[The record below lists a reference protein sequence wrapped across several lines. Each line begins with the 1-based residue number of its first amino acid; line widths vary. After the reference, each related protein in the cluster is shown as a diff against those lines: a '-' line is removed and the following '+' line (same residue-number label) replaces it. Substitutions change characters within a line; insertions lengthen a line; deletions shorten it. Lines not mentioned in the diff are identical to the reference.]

1 MVRRAEPKR
10 SADDDA
16 PESMTN
22 PLALPSVRLL
32 GASGLQSAPLAWGMW
47 RFQGTDLKRADA
59 LVRAALDHGFSLF
72 DTADIY
78 GPDHGES
85 FGAAESLLGRVLE
98 AAPGLRRRFILA
110 SKGGIVPGV
119 PYDSSAA
126 YLVAACEASLRR
138 LATDTI
144 DLYQVHRPDVLTH
157 PEEVAAALVKLR
169 DSGKLRAAGVSNY
182 TPAQT
187 AALQAFLPFPLC
199 SHQAEFSAL
208 HLDPLADGILDQAI
222 ERRMAVLA
230 WSPLARVQL
239 AGAGDDARSRAV
251 AAALD
256 EIAARESVPRTAVAL
271 AWVMAHPSRPI
282 AIIGTQTPDRMTDAV
297 RALEVR
303 LSRADWY
310 AVLTAS
316 RQARL
321 P

>member
-1 MVRRAEPKR
+1 
-10 SADDDA
+10 
-16 PESMTN
+16 MTN
-22 PLALPSVRLL
+22 FLPLPTVRLL
-32 GASGLQSAPLAWGMW
+32 GASGMQSSPLAWGMW
-47 RFQGTDLKRADA
+47 RFKGTDLKVADG

-78 GPDHGES
+78 GLDNGEA
-85 FGAAESLLGRVLE
+85 FGAAEALFGRVLQAE
-98 AAPGLRRRFILA
+98 PALRSRFVLA

-119 PYDSSAA
+119 PYDSSAE
-126 YLVAACEASLRR
+126 YLIAACEASLRR

-144 DLYQVHRPDVLTH
+144 DLYQIHRPDVLTH

-169 DSGKLRAAGVSNY
+169 DSGKVRAVGVSNY
-182 TPAQT
+182 TTAQT

-199 SHQAEFSAL
+199 SHQPEFSAL
-208 HLDPLADGILDQAI
+208 HLDPLVDGILDQAI

-230 WSPLARVQL
+230 WSPLARGLL
-239 AGAGDDARSRAV
+239 AGTGNDTRSSAV

-256 EIAARESVPRTAVAL
+256 EIAARESAPRTAVAL

-282 AIIGTQTPDRMTDAV
+282 AIVGTQNPQRMMEAV
-297 RALEVR
+297 RALDVR
-303 LSRADWY
+303 FSRADWY
-310 AVLTAS
+310 KVLTAS